1 LEKKL
6 HSSFELVGSSFLNS
20 CLINQAAHLELSRLF
35 VSTNNLGSN
44 YVNSVNFYTNNIF
57 GDKNIAKFNAI
68 SVLDI
73 LKLVV
78 SNLKNSS
85 AFLFLLCIIF
95 GLGINNLSAQTPQ
108 IKNVKAPLNKIA
120 SNNLNT
126 SNLELYP
133 GTFQGA
139 EMFYKQINENEI
151 EIFLAKYFHCETLTI
166 DSFEHVNVFES
177 IANVPPILVELK
189 LIEVIERTPIANIS
203 CVSIEKTC
211 VKKLTYS
218 GKVNIMNPM
227 FGGYEVTW
235 GFCCWDGMTLKNI
248 EGMQESILQG
258 SVLDIHIPDLRGG
271 EMNSSPIYNSDPI
284 LTSCRGQLLAINHSA
299 TDIDKD
305 SLVFEITGL
314 DNYTVERQYKV
325 VPEPE
330 LEMGKFQQ
338 KTFAANKPPYKKIT
352 YRKNYSGAKPL
363 GSLKQLSIDTKT
375 GELQLKSDS
384 IGDFLI
390 GVSVKEIRNKKE
402 LGTYQRV
409 YKLKVIE

>member
-1 LEKKL
+1 MEKKL
-6 HSSFELVGSSFLNS
+6 HSSFDSVGSSFLNKY
-20 CLINQAAHLELSRLF
+20 LIKQEANLKNSQLF

-57 GDKNIAKFNAI
+57 GDKNTAKFNAI
-68 SVLDI
+68 SVLNI

-78 SNLKNSS
+78 SNLKSS
-85 AFLFLLCIIF
+85 RAFLFLLYIIF
-95 GLGINNLSAQTPQ
+95 GFGINNLKAQASKTKNIKIPQ
-108 IKNVKAPLNKIA
+108 NPIA
-120 SNNLNT
+120 SSS
-126 SNLELYP
+126 SNLEIYS
-133 GTFQGA
+133 GMFQGA
-139 EMFYKQINENEI
+139 EMFYKQISENEI
-151 EIFLAKYFHCETLTI
+151 EIFLSKYFHCESLAI
-166 DSFEHVNVFES
+166 DSFENVNVFES
-177 IANVPPILVELK
+177 IANVPPLSVILK
-189 LIEVIERTPIANIS
+189 LTEVVEKKPTINIS
-203 CVSIEKTC
+203 CISIEKSC

-218 GKVNIMNPM
+218 GKVNVMNPM

-258 SVLDIHIPDLRGG
+258 SVLNIHIPDLRGG
-271 EMNSSPIYNSDPI
+271 EMNSSPIYNSDPV
-284 LTSCRGQLLAINHSA
+284 LTSCRGQLLAINNSA
-299 TDIDKD
+299 NDSDKD

-314 DNYTVERQYKV
+314 ENYTVKRQYKE

-338 KTFAANKPPYKKIT
+338 RSFAANKPPFKKVT

-375 GELQLKSDS
+375 GELQLKPDS
-384 IGDFLI
+384 LGDFLI

-402 LGTYQRV
+402 LGTYQRI